1 MTHFYP
7 SRDYIRTRADLRSA
21 ELAGKPLPRCSPQDR
36 RTAAARREIEN
47 RRIEKEARA

>member
-1 MTHFYP
+1 MTRLYP
-7 SRDYIRTRADLRSA
+7 NRDYIRTRADLRSA
-21 ELAGKPLPRCSPQDR
+21 ELAGKPLPCCSLKDR